1 MNRRSFFN
9 TMLGTA
15 PTVAATLAMTP
26 QQAMTPERGLEFLDP
41 QCPRCLAVF
50 DATAQF
56 PYSSNPTAADRC
68 TPQSMT
74 CRCGWQ
80 GELIFYRRQ

>member
-15 PTVAATLAMTP
+15 PVAAATLAMTP
-26 QQAMTPERGLEFLDP
+26 PSPPRGIEFLNP
-41 QCPRCLAVF
+41 QCPTCLAVF
-50 DATAQF
+50 DVTAQF
-56 PYSSNPTAADRC
+56 PYASNPTVADRC
-68 TPQSMT
+68 SPRAVE
-74 CRCGWQ
+74 CRCGWS